1 MELNEKYP
9 QIIYSNLIDPIL
21 SLPPEPKKNK
31 VKPIMY
37 PIILVA
43 LLFSICSISVS
54 FIRFKDSFIEGVL
67 GTIFSIVIFLFVIIG
82 IIFILDTTWG
92 YKKRY
97 NRWNKQID
105 DLKENE
111 SKRKQ
116 RKEQIELLL
125 KSRQSAEI
133 DTYVV
138 DESVR
143 KGISELWF
151 YKKIKE
157 IIEPRGG
164 EVSIYKKVMIFDY
177 FYRQYDLESLS
188 TKYYYPDIAIIIEN
202 LYIDVEIDE
211 PYTMDSKLPIHCIGS
226 DDYRNYYLAS
236 NGWEIIRF
244 SEQQIVEHTDKCLET
259 IKNTIDSILNGTY
272 DNPVADPSG
281 SWITNRW
288 DETSAKNMMK
298 NRFRESY
305 LYDDMGNLK
314 TL

>member
-177 FYRQYDLESLS
+177 FYRQYDLESMS

-211 PYTMDSKLPIHCIGS
+211 PFTMDSKLPIHCIGS

-259 IKNTIDSILNGTY
+259 IKNTINSILNGTY

>member
-1 MELNEKYP
+1 MEQNEKYP

-21 SLPPEPKKNK
+21 SLPPEPQKNK

-54 FIRFKDSFIEGVL
+54 STRFKDSVIEGVL
-67 GTIFSIVIFLFVIIG
+67 GTIFSIVIFLFVIVG

-97 NRWNKQID
+97 NRWNKQIA

-111 SKRKQ
+111 LKRKQ
-116 RKEQIELLL
+116 RKEQIELLIR
-125 KSRQSAEI
+125 SRLSAEI
-133 DTYVV
+133 ETYEV

-143 KGISELWF
+143 KGISEIWF
-151 YKKIKE
+151 YKKIKK

-164 EVSIYKKVMIFDY
+164 EVSINKKVMIFGN
-177 FYRQYDLESLS
+177 FYGHSDLEPI
-188 TKYYYPDIAIIIEN
+188 KYYFPDIAIIIEN

-211 PYTMDSKLPIHCIGS
+211 PYTMDSKLPIHCVGS

-244 SEQQIVEHTDKCLET
+244 SEQQIVEHTDKCIET
-259 IKNTIDSILNGTY
+259 IKNTIDYIVNGRCG
-272 DNPVADPSG
+272 NPVADPNG
-281 SWITNRW
+281 CWITSCW
-288 DETSAKNMMK
+288 DEASANIMMK

-305 LYDDMGNLK
+305 LYDDVGNLK
-314 TL
+314 TQ

>member
-37 PIILVA
+37 PIILVS

-97 NRWNKQID
+97 NRWIKQIA

-111 SKRKQ
+111 LKRKQ

-164 EVSIYKKVMIFDY
+164 EVSINKKVMIFGHL
-177 FYRQYDLESLS
+177 DLESMS
-188 TKYYYPDIAIIIEN
+188 TKFFYPDIAIIIEN

-211 PYTMDSKLPIHCIGS
+211 PYTMDSKLPIHCVGS

-244 SEQQIVEHTDKCLET
+244 SEQQIVEHTEKCIET
-259 IKNTIDSILNGTY
+259 IKNTIDFILNGRCG
-272 DNPVADPSG
+272 NPVTNPNG

-305 LYDDMGNLK
+305 LYDDVGNLK

>member
-177 FYRQYDLESLS
+177 FYRQYDLESMS
-188 TKYYYPDIAIIIEN
+188 TKYY
-202 LYIDVEIDE
+202 
-211 PYTMDSKLPIHCIGS
+211 
-226 DDYRNYYLAS
+226 
-236 NGWEIIRF
+236 WFIR
-244 SEQQIVEHTDKCLET
+244 
-259 IKNTIDSILNGTY
+259 
-272 DNPVADPSG
+272 
-281 SWITNRW
+281 
-288 DETSAKNMMK
+288 
-298 NRFRESY
+298 
-305 LYDDMGNLK
+305 
-314 TL
+314 

>member
-21 SLPPEPKKNK
+21 SLPPKPKKNK

-97 NRWNKQID
+97 NRWTKQID

-177 FYRQYDLESLS
+177 FYRQYDLESMS

>member
-97 NRWNKQID
+97 NRWIKQIA

-111 SKRKQ
+111 LKRKQ

-177 FYRQYDLESLS
+177 FYRQYDLESMS
-188 TKYYYPDIAIIIEN
+188 TKYYYPDIAITIEN
-202 LYIDVEIDE
+202 LYIDIEIDE

-259 IKNTIDSILNGTY
+259 IKKTIDSILNGTY

>member
-9 QIIYSNLIDPIL
+9 QILYSNLIDPIL

-54 FIRFKDSFIEGVL
+54 FIRFKDSVIEGVL
-67 GTIFSIVIFLFVIIG
+67 GTFFSIVIFLFVIVG

-92 YKKRY
+92 YKIRY
-97 NRWNKQID
+97 NRWNKQIA

-111 SKRKQ
+111 LKRKQ
-116 RKEQIELLL
+116 RKEQIELLIRT
-125 KSRQSAEI
+125 RQSAEI
-133 DTYVV
+133 ETYEV

-143 KGISELWF
+143 KGISEIWF
-151 YKKIKE
+151 YKQIKKV
-157 IIEPRGG
+157 IEPRGG
-164 EVSIYKKVMIFDY
+164 EVSINKKVMIFGHL
-177 FYRQYDLESLS
+177 DLESMS
-188 TKYYYPDIAIIIEN
+188 TNFFYPDIAIIIEN

-211 PYTMDSKLPIHCIGS
+211 PYTMDSKLPIHCVGS
-226 DDYRNYYLAS
+226 DDYRNYYFAS

-244 SEQQIVEHTDKCLET
+244 SEQQIVEHTEKCIET
-259 IKNTIDSILNGTY
+259 IKNTIDYILNGTY